1 MCQAAPL
8 YGLHYEEMGTGR
20 GRGYRGIQLLGWKF
34 NVTSLSGHL
43 CFWSLGRVESPR
55 YLYFLD
61 RSRSWR
67 ILAIQ
72 GILRGAANIS
82 IHGHRAQVA
91 FMNPTGTIEKQWVG
105 PEIMSRSSRGAY
117 FEGKLF
123 PSEGLVE
130 TDYECAIAA
139 PFSKVLILVLNM
151 WIYWPSN
158 QCK

>member
-8 YGLHYEEMGTGR
+8 YGLRCEEMGTGR
-20 GRGYRGIQLLGWKF
+20 GRVYRGVQLLRWKF
-34 NVTSLSGHL
+34 NVTFLSGHL
-43 CFWSLGRVESPR
+43 CLWGLGRVESPR

-67 ILAIQ
+67 ILVIQ

-82 IHGHRAQVA
+82 ILGTKATVA

-105 PEIMSRSSRGAY
+105 PEIMSRSSREAY

-123 PSEGLVE
+123 PSEGASGNWLWMCYSSTIFKV
-130 TDYECAIAA
+130 
-139 PFSKVLILVLNM
+139 SKP
-151 WIYWPSN
+151 WF
-158 QCK
+158 